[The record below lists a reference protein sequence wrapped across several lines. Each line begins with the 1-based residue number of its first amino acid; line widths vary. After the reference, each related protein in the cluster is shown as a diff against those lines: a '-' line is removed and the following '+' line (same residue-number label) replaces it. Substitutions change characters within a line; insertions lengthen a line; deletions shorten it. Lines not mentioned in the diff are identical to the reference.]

1 MEEVAITNA
10 MLLRARSRAAKL
22 PKLKNSIR
30 QQRGKLVGLLGEE
43 IVKKFFNVP
52 VKQDEAG
59 YDFDIVS
66 PEGWKL
72 EVKTK
77 ERSVKPKPN
86 YECSVAQFNH
96 TQDCD
101 LYVFVSVLNDY
112 STGWICGWLTPEDFK
127 KKSTK
132 FKKGDKDP
140 SNNFTF
146 RADCYNIKISELDCD
161 LP

>member
-1 MEEVAITNA
+1 MEEINITNA
-10 MLLRARSRAAKL
+10 MLLRARSRAAKM

-30 QQRGKLVGLLGEE
+30 HQRGKLVGLLGEE

-59 YDFDIVS
+59 YEFDIVS
-66 PEGWKL
+66 PDGLRL

-77 ERSVKPKPN
+77 ERSVVPKLN
-86 YECSVAQFNH
+86 YECSVARYNDK
-96 TQDCD
+96 QDCD

-112 STGWICGWLTPEDFK
+112 SKGWVCGWLSPKSFK

-146 RADCYNIKISELDCD
+146 RADCRNIKISDLDCD
-161 LP
+161 L